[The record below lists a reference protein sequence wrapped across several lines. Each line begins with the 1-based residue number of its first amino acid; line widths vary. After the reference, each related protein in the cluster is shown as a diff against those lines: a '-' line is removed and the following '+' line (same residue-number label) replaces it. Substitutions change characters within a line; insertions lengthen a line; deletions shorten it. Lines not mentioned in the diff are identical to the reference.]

1 MIPNFK
7 NDISQIVSRVN
18 MLNNNNIR
26 NSDKRKEKDH
36 SEVRAE
42 KKKTSKIGLQLSSR
56 WDQLVESMSTKS
68 DSTSLYMDRKGCS
81 ILEVMDRKGCSI

>member
-1 MIPNFK
+1 
-7 NDISQIVSRVN
+7 